1 MSFRPLLCLLDA
13 QKPVSGARL
22 ATALGVSRAAVW
34 KQIEQL
40 RALGLA
46 IEAKAG
52 AGYRLVAPLELLD
65 AQAIRAG
72 LDPAT
77 RRRLTALEIVLH
89 TGSTNAD
96 LLARSAQTA
105 SGSVL
110 LCEAQRAGRGQRGRR
125 WESPFGC
132 GFLGSVLWRYPQGLA
147 SLSGLSLAIGVALAE
162 ALAGLGFPVQL
173 KWPNDL
179 CAAGGKLG
187 GILIDAAGEVQ
198 GPCQVVVGLGLNLSL
213 PEDYR
218 RRIGQSALALDQLGT
233 APMPG
238 RNALAAVLI
247 GALLSALSEF
257 GAGGFAAFME
267 RFQAVDALRGQDLLL
282 QNGRQ
287 TLRGQGQGI
296 DATGR
301 LAVRLIDG
309 TLAHFAVG
317 EVRIAG
323 ANR

>member
-1 MSFRPLLCLLDA
+1 
-13 QKPVSGARL
+13 
-22 ATALGVSRAAVW
+22 
-34 KQIEQL
+34 
-40 RALGLA
+40 
-46 IEAKAG
+46 
-52 AGYRLVAPLELLD
+52 
-65 AQAIRAG
+65 
-72 LDPAT
+72 
-77 RRRLTALEIVLH
+77 
-89 TGSTNAD
+89 
-96 LLARSAQTA
+96 
-105 SGSVL
+105 
-110 LCEAQRAGRGQRGRR
+110 
-125 WESPFGC
+125 
-132 GFLGSVLWRYPQGLA
+132 
-147 SLSGLSLAIGVALAE
+147 
-162 ALAGLGFPVQL
+162 
-173 KWPNDL
+173 
-179 CAAGGKLG
+179 
-187 GILIDAAGEVQ
+187 
-198 GPCQVVVGLGLNLSL
+198 
-213 PEDYR
+213 
-218 RRIGQSALALDQLGT
+218 
-233 APMPG
+233 MPG